1 MTKRAGPE
9 QRRLNKVNKMTRRA
23 IGGLDRVEDGWKGVW
38 TVLDRGLDRASIGPY
53 LGVED
58 GEVLV
63 HDEV

>member
-1 MTKRAGPE
+1 MA
-9 QRRLNKVNKMTRRA
+9 RRA
-23 IGGLDRVEDGWKGVW
+23 IGGLDRVEDGWIGVW